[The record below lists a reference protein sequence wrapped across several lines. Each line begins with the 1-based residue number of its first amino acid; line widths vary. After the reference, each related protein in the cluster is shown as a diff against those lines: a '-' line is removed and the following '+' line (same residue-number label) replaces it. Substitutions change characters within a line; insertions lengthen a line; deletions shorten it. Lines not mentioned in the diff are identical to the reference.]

1 MLNINGREWNDLT
14 VEDIEKAVSDEE
26 ESFFFEFKE
35 DRVEA
40 KKLTEEISAFANTYG
55 GYIFL
60 GVSDKKAITGCTK
73 WNEQRIHTTI
83 HDSLSP
89 IPSFDVKKFTTKDEK
104 VIFVIKIEQGTMP
117 PYITSSGKIYERISS
132 GSFVIKE
139 SAKLTQ
145 MYYQRESELKKIE
158 EKLKIEDIRDS
169 TSNVFGYLDIGFS
182 LVTTDN
188 NKIWRSYI
196 EADLKRIAYE
206 LKATSNAFSISRVGN
221 SLVISIGE
229 VKNSNGNVFSNLH
242 NFIEIMGDGSVK
254 LRILLVNNNESD
266 EVNICWLFT
275 VISTFKDIYKKIFGD
290 FSDIYISAYKYEK
303 LTILKQFSPFIAFD
317 GTENEKINKKFK
329 ELYDNHKRDYGSN
342 RIISGDRIPKSG
354 LRVLDKR
361 YFERMGIA
369 YIADNTFH
377 ELFHSQFTFLGYID
391 YIESEEE

>member
-14 VEDIEKAVSDEE
+14 VEDIEKAVSDED

-196 EADLKRIAYE
+196 EADLKQIAYE

-254 LRILLVNNNESD
+254 LRILLINNNESD

-275 VISTFKDIYKKIFGD
+275 VVSTFEGIYKEIFGD

-303 LTILKQFSPFIAFD
+303 LTVLKQFSPFIAFD
-317 GTENEKINKKFK
+317 GAENEKINKKFK
-329 ELYDNHKRDYGSN
+329 ELYDNHIRDYGGN

-369 YIADNTFH
+369 YIADNIFH